1 MLSRVFMLRFV
12 FFCETMFGM
21 DAKKYTTAQA
31 AKYLM
36 ESGVFRET
44 ARKESNMDKLRRW
57 RTQRKGPAFVKLT
70 TGTVYY
76 TQSALDDYIKG
87 TSAEAQK

>member
-1 MLSRVFMLRFV
+1 M
-12 FFCETMFGM
+12 E
-21 DAKKYTTAQA
+21 DKKYSTAQA
-31 AKYLM
+31 AKYLV
-36 ESGVFRET
+36 ERGVF
-44 ARKESNMDKLRRW
+44 AVAAKKESNEVKLRTW